1 MTTVDTLSTCQAVA
15 EPTLQTTVRPHHGI
29 EVPDDL
35 MDHAGTVMLKTDI
48 VVVLGD
54 ESACRS

>member
-1 MTTVDTLSTCQAVA
+1 MTTVDTLSTHQAVA

-35 MDHAGTVMLKTDI
+35 MDRAGTVVIRTDI
-48 VVVLGD
+48 VVVLGG